1 MWLEKVT
8 VGVNVNNIKEKID
21 EKKIAFF
28 LHSLAAYLIDSRDN
42 TGLKRPFCMG

>member
-28 LHSLAAYLIDSRDN
+28 FTFACSVPY
-42 TGLKRPFCMG
+42 TFPG